1 MTHEAPETRP
11 RAAEHAP
18 ATLDCHLGH
27 GVRLRVTTHSD
38 GSVHLSLLRRDGR
51 PAPLLLQADGL
62 ELVARGAAR
71 LSGAAVEITAH
82 EHCDVR
88 AGGQLR
94 LWADDGVGEVAP

>member
-51 PAPLLLQADGL
+51 PASLSTPPAWDCRGPGWRPWSYGPARRREPPRGSQAGL
-62 ELVARGAAR
+62 ASKACRSWMDAR
-71 LSGAAVEITAH
+71 
-82 EHCDVR
+82 DR
-88 AGGQLR
+88 A
-94 LWADDGVGEVAP
+94 